1 MSACIYVLL
10 LAKMPFISTV
20 LCVLFLIF
28 NGLHIAR
35 NTHNWKFQLIVYL
48 LKECLS
54 SLTVACHDKISSNY
68 IYVKYSRIHSSL
80 KLFLYGCAGNNFSNE
95 QAVKITHE
103 VFTESYL
110 DYTCGIKV
118 NPLLSARIK
127 NFNWTTDNS
136 RPFKVLTINTMLIML
151 SMLASTVLQQHKKVT
166 SSRAR
171 PDVHWFRSLMLSL
184 LSLAWQFLTE
194 LPM

>member
-10 LAKMPFISTV
+10 LAKMPFIRHSTV

-28 NGLHIAR
+28 NGLHIGR

-136 RPFKVLTINTMLIML
+136 RLQLAALPFKFLTINTMLIML
-151 SMLASTVLQQHKKVT
+151 SMLASTVFTTAQKGYLQ
-166 SSRAR
+166 
-171 PDVHWFRSLMLSL
+171 
-184 LSLAWQFLTE
+184 
-194 LPM
+194 